1 VAIVDGR
8 AWQHGSV
15 AWKIVTFAVVSRRVR
30 GGVLTTGSAGEAD
43 DGCWKSVQGFL
54 VPPPLRG
61 LMSEI
66 GDALVLVD
74 QVHACRIG
82 DDAATEWL
90 ARYALGA
97 ALRTA
102 GAILLSREQARD
114 VAQDV
119 AVDVLVSLPRLR
131 DPAAFDAW
139 VHRITVRHTLR
150 ALRRRRAR
158 ELVEMPLHGFAAER
172 EAVAAGG
179 DLDLLLSA
187 RGALAIGL
195 ARLPARQQVA
205 LALRYVHDL
214 SDVEIAAALGCRIGS
229 VHSLLSR
236 ARSALRQDPALE
248 GLSAVREGEP
258 R

>member
-1 VAIVDGR
+1 MTEMR
-8 AWQHGSV
+8 
-15 AWKIVTFAVVSRRVR
+15 
-30 GGVLTTGSAGEAD
+30 
-43 DGCWKSVQGFL
+43 
-54 VPPPLRG
+54 
-61 LMSEI
+61 
-66 GDALVLVD
+66 DAKELAD
-74 QVHACRIG
+74 QVHAYRMG
-82 DDAATEWL
+82 DDAAAEWL
-90 ARYALGA
+90 ARYALGS

-102 GAILLSREQARD
+102 GGILRSREQARD

-119 AVDVLVSLPRLR
+119 GVDVLVSLPHLR

-150 ALRRRRAR
+150 TLRRRRAR
-158 ELVEMPLHGFAAER
+158 ELLETPLHGFTVGRKDIQQGE
-172 EAVAAGG
+172 
-179 DLDLLLSA
+179 DLDLVLSA
-187 RGALAIGL
+187 RDALAVGL

-214 SDVEIAAALGCRIGS
+214 SDAEIAAALGCRIGS

-248 GLSAVREGEP
+248 GLSAVRGGEP